1 MTAALVHYA
10 AEESGPSPLQVPLG
24 ELIIGIICFAI
35 LCWVLMKYAFPMFE
49 KTYQERT
56 DAIQGGLKRAEE
68 GQAEAARLLEQY
80 RQQLAEARAEAGQIR
95 QRATEEAARIGEQL
109 REQARAD
116 ADRIVESGRQQLV
129 AERDRLVQ
137 ELRGDVGRLAVELS
151 ARIIGEALAN
161 EAAQRGTVDRFLSEL
176 ETVDGRLTAGSK

>member
-68 GQAEAARLLEQY
+68 SQAEAARLLEQY
-80 RQQLAEARAEAGQIR
+80 RQQLAEARAEASHI
-95 QRATEEAARIGEQL
+95 
-109 REQARAD
+109 REQAKEQAANIAAD
-116 ADRIVESGRQQLV
+116 LRRQGEAERDRIIEAGRQQLA
-129 AERDRLVQ
+129 AERERLVQ
-137 ELRGDVGRLAVELS
+137 EL
-151 ARIIGEALAN
+151 
-161 EAAQRGTVDRFLSEL
+161 
-176 ETVDGRLTAGSK
+176 

>member
-1 MTAALVHYA
+1 MTSALVHYA
-10 AEESGPSPLQVPLG
+10 AEESGPSPLQVPVG

-68 GQAEAARLLEQY
+68 AQTEAARLLEQY
-80 RQQLAEARAEAGQIR
+80 RQQLAEARAEASHI
-95 QRATEEAARIGEQL
+95 
-109 REQARAD
+109 REQAKEQAANISAD
-116 ADRIVESGRQQLV
+116 LRRQGE
-129 AERDRLVQ
+129 AERDRIIEAGKQQLAAERERLVQ

-151 ARIIGEALAN
+151 SRIIGEALAD
-161 EAAQRGTVDRFLSEL
+161 EAAQRGTVDRFLADL
-176 ETVDGRLTAGSK
+176 ETADGRLSAGSK